1 MIFNI
6 KPELEEKLDE
16 LIELF
21 STMNPTEALEQIS
34 FLIFLKRLEEEDNK
48 KANDALLEEKDF
60 DSIFKDNEGCQWSKW
75 ANMSAD
81 AIIKQVRDVVFPFIR
96 TLHDESFIY
105 AKYLKNATFNI
116 ENPQTLVQAVKI
128 INLEELNKKDSF
140 TDGLI
145 YKYLLSRLNIEGQNK
160 QYKTPDHI
168 VHLMIELVKP
178 TVDDSICDP
187 TCATG
192 NFLEACYQHI
202 LKQNSSPEFIKKD
215 EYGNVYDLKGD
226 KLENKWDKFNKNTF
240 YGFNVSQSMT
250 RVAIMNLMMHGLQ
263 NPNIQQIDT
272 LSRQYEEANKYSLII
287 CNPPFNNKVNTSD
300 IRTDFTVTAKKS
312 IYYYLELIFNL
323 LTIGGRCAVI
333 VPEGIAFGIKKN
345 EKKVKELLMNYARL
359 DAVIKLHLKI
369 FQPFGKDI
377 STNILVFTKGEPTEK
392 VWFYEMESDGYTIDK
407 KRTKIDGWGDIPDI
421 IEKFNKRDIE
431 DFSDRTKKCF
441 FVTFEEIKKENY
453 DLSFNKYK
461 IIRYE
466 EINFG
471 DPKELI
477 QKIINFEEQILNTSK
492 EVEKLLNGERENNA

>member
-1 MIFNI
+1 MIISI
-6 KPELEEKLDE
+6 KPELKEKLDE
-16 LIELF
+16 LLELF
-21 STMNPTEALEQIS
+21 ETMNPTEALEQIS
-34 FLIFLKRLEEEDNK
+34 FLIFLKRLEEDNNK
-48 KANDALLEEKDF
+48 KANDALLEEKHF
-60 DSIFKDNEGCQWSKW
+60 VSVFKDNENCKWSTW

-81 AIIKQVRDVVFPFIR
+81 DIIKHVRDIVFPFIR
-96 TLHDESFIY
+96 SLDDQSFFY

-116 ENPQTLVQAVKI
+116 ENPQTLVQAIKI

-140 TDGLI
+140 SDGLI
-145 YKYLLSRLNIEGQNK
+145 YKYLLSRLNIEAQNK

-178 TVDDSICDP
+178 TVEDLICDP

-202 LKQNSSPEFIKKD
+202 LKENTSPEFIKQD
-215 EYGNVYDLKGD
+215 EYGNEYDFKGD
-226 KLENKWDKFNKNTF
+226 KLERNWEKFNKNTF

-263 NPNIQQIDT
+263 NPNIQQMDT

-300 IRTDFTVTAKKS
+300 VRTDFSVTAKKS
-312 IYYYLELIFNL
+312 IYYYLELIYNL
-323 LTIGGRCAVI
+323 LMIGGRCAVI
-333 VPEGIAFGIKKN
+333 IPEGIAFGTKKN
-345 EKKVKELLMNYARL
+345 EKKVKELLIKGSRL
-359 DAVIKLHLKI
+359 DAVIKLHAKI
-369 FQPFGKDI
+369 FQPFGKDV
-377 STNILVFTKGEPTEK
+377 STNILVFTKGEQTEK

-421 IEKFNKRDIE
+421 IGKFNNRDTE

-441 FVTFEEIKKENY
+441 FVSFEEIQHEMY

-461 IIRYE
+461 VTKYE
-466 EINFG
+466 EVDYG

-477 QKIINFEEQILNTSK
+477 QNITNYEEQILKTSK
-492 EVEKLLNGERENNA
+492 EVEQLLNKGSEDNA